1 MLSNKRY
8 YIKESNNLFSSASLT
23 FYHKTLGYLI
33 CNEYRKREEENLFH
47 VIGGKTEESDI
58 DTLYTAIREFVE
70 ETKIYINKCVC
81 SDENIMKLTNKLYI
95 ILKPQVTLF
104 DLCVNPDK
112 KLYHRYYLC
121 NVNIFKKDTYNLRGE
136 IIGLYTFYDMLKK
149 TEHGSISNNN
159 NINKLQWVNDN
170 SYNSNYSSMLNTFYS
185 NINNFN

>member
-1 MLSNKRY
+1 MLANKRY
-8 YIKESNNLFSSASLT
+8 YIKESNKLFSSASLT

-33 CNEYRKREEENLFH
+33 CNEYRKTEQVNLYH
-47 VIGGKTEESDI
+47 VIGGKTEESDVDI
-58 DTLYTAIREFVE
+58 LYTAIREFVE

-81 SDENIMKLTNKLYI
+81 SDENILNLTNNLYI
-95 ILKPQVTLF
+95 IIKPHVTSF

-112 KLYHRYYLC
+112 NLYHRYYLC

-136 IIGLYTFYDMLKK
+136 IIGLYRFYNMLKNTK
-149 TEHGSISNNN
+149 HSCISNKDINN
-159 NINKLQWVNDN
+159 LQWVNDN